1 MENLILVVYLID
13 ILCNDGMRFIIFVAT
28 IILFVI
34 ALVSKIYQS
43 EAIERGNGGLK
54 EYWQNFGFR
63 RYILSGFMVL
73 TLLVGIPSKDTA
85 YKLLAIYGGIEVIN
99 NPDVQQLGNK
109 GYKVLNKIMDEY
121 LKKD

>member
-13 ILCNDGMRFIIFVAT
+13 ILCNDGMRFIIFVST

-34 ALVSKIYQS
+34 ALVSKLHQS
-43 EAIERGNGGLK
+43 EAIERGNDELK

-63 RYILSGFMVL
+63 RYILYGFMVL

-121 LKKD
+121 LEKD